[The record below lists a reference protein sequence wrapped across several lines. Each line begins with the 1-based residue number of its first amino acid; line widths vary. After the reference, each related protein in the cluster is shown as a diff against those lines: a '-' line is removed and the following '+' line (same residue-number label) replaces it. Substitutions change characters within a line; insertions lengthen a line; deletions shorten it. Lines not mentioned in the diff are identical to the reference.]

1 MRRTARRPL
10 RLALAAFMALAALP
24 ACQGP
29 GAFGGS
35 PASAPQALGRRPGA
49 YDAGSVLVKWKTGAD
64 AGQVRAA
71 VSKLGLASRR
81 ELPALG
87 AAALAVPAG
96 AGVEASIA
104 SLRRTGLVAWAEP
117 NWVLKLPARQASAA
131 AVRALDLSIDPVDPI
146 MGAQRS
152 WGQAK
157 IGVDKVW
164 PSFRG
169 SSKVVV
175 AVIDTGVDLDHPD
188 LRPVL
193 VPGYTTFAESGPQD
207 YEGHGTHVA
216 GIVAGLGLGD
226 PGVRG
231 VAPGCRVMPVKVMG
245 PRGREG
251 KVENV
256 VAGLLW
262 AVDHGAKVVNMSLG
276 DEGTSSL
283 LREAVLYAQA
293 RDVLVVAAS
302 GNLDET
308 RHKTAN
314 TMNYPAA
321 YPGVMAVGAT
331 DDQDKLADFSF
342 WGQWLSVTAPG
353 VDIHSSVPGDGS
365 LDAREQGDYQSEQ
378 GTSMAA
384 PFVAGVAGLVRSRF
398 PALTAAQVKQ
408 RIEASAH
415 DLGDPGYDP
424 KFGHGRIDA
433 YRAVLGN

>member
-1 MRRTARRPL
+1 MRHRA
-10 RLALAAFMALAALP
+10 AALLAP
-24 ACQGP
+24 ILLLTACQGP
-29 GAFGGS
+29 AALGGS
-35 PASAPQALGRRPGA
+35 PLSAPQAQSRRPAG
-49 YDAGSVLVKWKTGAD
+49 YDAGSVLVKWRPGASG
-64 AGQVRAA
+64 ASTRAA
-71 VSKLGLASRR
+71 VAKLGWTARR
-81 ELPALG
+81 ELQALG
-87 AAALAVPAG
+87 AASLALPAG
-96 AGVEASIA
+96 TSVQAAIGQ
-104 SLRRTGLVAWAEP
+104 LKRTGLVAWAEP
-117 NWVLKLPARQASAA
+117 NWVLALPPRGQRLRARDIQ
-131 AVRALDLSIDPVDPI
+131 IDPI
-146 MGAQRS
+146 MGAQRE

-157 IGVDKVW
+157 IGADKLW
-164 PSFRG
+164 PTFRG
-169 SSKVVV
+169 SAKVVV
-175 AVIDTGVDLDHPD
+175 AVVDTGVDLDHPD

-216 GIVAGLGLGD
+216 GIVAGQALGD

-251 KVENV
+251 RVENV
-256 VAGLLW
+256 VAGLIW
-262 AVDHGAKVVNMSLG
+262 AVDHGADVVNMSLG

-283 LREAVLYAQA
+283 LREAVRYAQA

-302 GNLDET
+302 GNFEEG
-308 RHKTAN
+308 RHATTN

-331 DDQDKLADFSF
+331 DEGDALADFSF
-342 WGQWLSVTAPG
+342 WGRWLSVTAPG

-365 LDAREQGDYQSEQ
+365 LDAAEQGDYQSEQ

-384 PFVAGVAGLVRSRF
+384 PFVAGVAALVRSRF
-398 PALTAAQVKQ
+398 PTLTAAQVKQ
-408 RIEASAH
+408 RIEATAV

-433 YRAVLGN
+433 LRAVSGN

>member
-1 MRRTARRPL
+1 MRHRVATLLAPLVLSLLAGTSLAACKAPGTAGFSTSAITQAQSRRP
-10 RLALAAFMALAALP
+10 A
-24 ACQGP
+24 G
-29 GAFGGS
+29 
-35 PASAPQALGRRPGA
+35 
-49 YDAGSVLVKWKTGAD
+49 YDAGSVLVKWKAGAGDAQIRSLTG
-64 AGQVRAA
+64 G
-71 VSKLGLASRR
+71 LGLRTRR
-81 ELPALG
+81 SFAGLG
-87 AAALAVPAG
+87 AASLTLPAG
-96 AGVEASIA
+96 ASVESTLG
-104 SLRRTGLVAWAEP
+104 SLRRSGLIAHAEP
-117 NWVLKLPARQASAA
+117 NWTLRLAPRAQ
-131 AVRALDLSIDPVDPI
+131 AVRAAEIQIDPI
-146 MGAQRS
+146 MGAQRQ
-152 WGQAK
+152 WGQTK
-157 IGVDKVW
+157 IGCDKVW
-164 PSFRG
+164 LSLRG

-193 VPGYTTFAESGPQD
+193 VPGYTTFAEAGPQD

-216 GIVAGLGLGD
+216 GIVAGQGLGD

-231 VAPGCRVMPVKVMG
+231 VAPGVRVMPVKVMG

-251 KVENV
+251 QVENV
-256 VAGLLW
+256 VDGLIW

-276 DEGTSSL
+276 DEGTSAL

-302 GNLDET
+302 GNFEEG
-308 RHKTAN
+308 RHHSRN

-331 DDQDKLADFSF
+331 DERDQLAEFSF

-365 LDAREQGDYQSEQ
+365 LDAAELGEYQTEQ

-384 PFVAGVAGLVRSRF
+384 PFAAGVAALVRSRF
-398 PALTAAQVKQ
+398 PTLSAAQVKQ
-408 RIEASAH
+408 RIEASAQ
-415 DLGDPGYDP
+415 DLGEPGWDA

-433 YRAVLGN
+433 LRAVSGN